1 VIYAAALNFRG
12 DLAALGSQLSA
23 DPYKAPPQA
32 PILYIKPPNTWSS
45 NGARIPL
52 PAGVPHLKMGG
63 TLGIVFGRA
72 ASRVREADALN
83 YVGGWVVVNDVS
95 IPHQSYFRPAIK
107 ERCRD
112 GFCPMGVMSA
122 FESLDPAQVQ
132 IRILVNGQLGATA
145 HAADLVRPV
154 PRLIADVSEFMTLRT
169 GDILLIGEPDNS
181 PLAGPGDRV
190 RVEIA
195 GLGGIENTL
204 EAE

>member
-1 VIYAAALNFRG
+1 VVYAAALNFRG
-12 DLAALGSQLSA
+12 DLAALGSKLSA

-32 PILYIKPPNTWSS
+32 PVLYIKPPNTWSS
-45 NGARIPL
+45 NGARIPV
-52 PAGVPHLKMGG
+52 PHGVAHLKMGG
-63 TLGIVFGRA
+63 TLGIIFGRA
-72 ASRVREADALN
+72 ASRVLEAEALS

-95 IPHQSYFRPAIK
+95 VPHQSYFRPAIK

-112 GFCPMGVMSA
+112 GFCPMGAAAPFQSVDA
-122 FESLDPAQVQ
+122 DQFQ
-132 IRILVNGQLGATA
+132 IRILVNGNLRASA
-145 HAADLVRPV
+145 NAADLVRPI

-169 GDILLIGEPDNS
+169 GDVLLLGEPDNA

-195 GLGGIENTL
+195 GVGGIENTL